1 MGSPLLFTEEF
12 EVVIM
17 IELVTEEMHGSDRN
31 ADLKLITSEP
41 TVGKAKLSPR
51 AKWRSVL
58 SACRSALKKTLTA
71 PALSETPVYVRHPA
85 TLGMMFTE
93 KAAQPSGGFRLL
105 LPTAP
110 IAVGPFPFIR

>member
-17 IELVTEEMHGSDRN
+17 IEHVTEEMHGSDRV

-71 PALSETPVYVRHPA
+71 PALSETPVYA
-85 TLGMMFTE
+85 N
-93 KAAQPSGGFRLL
+93 
-105 LPTAP
+105 
-110 IAVGPFPFIR
+110 

>member
-41 TVGKAKLSPR
+41 TVGKAKLSTR

-58 SACRSALKKTLTA
+58 GACRSALKKTLTA
-71 PALSETPVYVRHPA
+71 PALSETPVTVNHPA
-85 TLGMMFTE
+85 
-93 KAAQPSGGFRLL
+93 KAGLAHFFSDHFRIGCYGHAYSGWWPSR
-105 LPTAP
+105 
-110 IAVGPFPFIR
+110 

>member
-41 TVGKAKLSPR
+41 TVGKAKLSTR

-58 SACRSALKKTLTA
+58 GACRSALKKTLTA
-71 PALSETPVYVRHPA
+71 PALSETPVYTRPPSSPFFQKPV
-85 TLGMMFTE
+85 TGV
-93 KAAQPSGGFRLL
+93 KSYNQGAQAR
-105 LPTAP
+105 
-110 IAVGPFPFIR
+110 RRR

>member
-41 TVGKAKLSPR
+41 TVGKAKLSTR

-71 PALSETPVYVRHPA
+71 PALSETPVSDSHGQSPA
-85 TLGMMFTE
+85 
-93 KAAQPSGGFRLL
+93 RLD
-105 LPTAP
+105 
-110 IAVGPFPFIR
+110 RD